1 MRRSR
6 RQQHKHEQQ
15 KRRPTT
21 AWTSQEAA
29 EEADEK
35 EADEKEAAEDAA
47 EEKWAWWGRA
57 ATTRALSGRCDRRGR
72 RCRHGNRRASRQHA
86 ALPIW
91 IWPDTVTGPRR
102 RRCRRASSSCRS
114 FPYGCYGGTGC
125 ELLDSR

>member
-6 RQQHKHEQQ
+6 RQPHKHEQQ

-57 ATTRALSGRCDRRGR
+57 ATTRALSWTLRSTRPPLPPWKPSCLSAT
-72 RCRHGNRRASRQHA
+72 RRAT
-86 ALPIW
+86 
-91 IWPDTVTGPRR
+91 D
-102 RRCRRASSSCRS
+102 
-114 FPYGCYGGTGC
+114 
-125 ELLDSR
+125 LDLARHSHWSPSPPLQLTKIHTIHEK